1 MKSIRIN
8 ELSDLFKEILP
19 DINYGHTNLIRT
31 GDMDEAE
38 YGRNCFIINRALSMN
53 IDTVLYANEMNI
65 NYQLAPLLQYDY
77 YINSLRKKKRWSK
90 WAKAIAPSSDLELI
104 KEYYNYN
111 EQRAREVLDLLS
123 ESEIQKLRLK
133 LSKGGTDDIA
143 ISRKTQ

>member
-1 MKSIRIN
+1 M
-8 ELSDLFKEILP
+8 SDLFKEILP
-19 DINYGHTNLIRT
+19 DINHGHTNLIRT

-38 YGRNCFIINRALSMN
+38 YGRSCFIINRALSMN
-53 IDTVLYANEMNI
+53 IDTILYVNEMNA
-65 NYQLAPLLQYDY
+65 NWQLDPLLQYDY

-90 WAKAIAPSSDLELI
+90 WAKATVPSSDLELI

-123 ESEIQKLRLK
+123 ESEIQNLRLK

-143 ISRKTQ
+143 IPRKSK

>member
-1 MKSIRIN
+1 M
-8 ELSDLFKEILP
+8 SDLFKEILP
-19 DINYGHTNLIRT
+19 DINYGHKNLIRT

-38 YGRNCFIINRALSMN
+38 FGGNSFILNRALSMN
-53 IDTVLYANEMNI
+53 VDTILYVNEMNI
-65 NYQLAPLLQYDY
+65 HYQLDPLLQYDY

-90 WAKAIAPSSDLELI
+90 WAKATGPSPNLELI

-143 ISRKTQ
+143 ISRKAK

>member
-1 MKSIRIN
+1 MA
-8 ELSDLFKEILP
+8 DLFKEILP
-19 DINYGHTNLIRT
+19 DINHGHTNLIRT

-38 YGRNCFIINRALSMN
+38 YGKSCFIINRALSMN
-53 IDTVLYANEMNI
+53 VDTILYVNEMNTR
-65 NYQLAPLLQYDY
+65 YQLDALLQYDY

-111 EQRAREVLDLLS
+111 EQKAREVLDLLS

-143 ISRKTQ
+143 TSRKTQ

>member
-1 MKSIRIN
+1 MA
-8 ELSDLFKEILP
+8 DLFKEILP
-19 DINYGHTNLIRT
+19 DINHGHTNLIRT

-38 YGRNCFIINRALSMN
+38 YGRSCFIINRALSMN
-53 IDTVLYANEMNI
+53 IDTILYVNEMNA
-65 NYQLAPLLQYDY
+65 NWQLDALLQYDY

-90 WAKAIAPSSDLELI
+90 WAKATVPSSDLELI

-133 LSKGGTDDIA
+133 FSKGGTDDITIA
-143 ISRKTQ
+143 RKTK

>member
-1 MKSIRIN
+1 MA
-8 ELSDLFKEILP
+8 DLFKEILP
-19 DINYGHTNLIRT
+19 DINHGHTNLIRT

-38 YGRNCFIINRALSMN
+38 YGKNCFIINRALSMN
-53 IDTVLYANEMNI
+53 IDTILYVNEMNTR
-65 NYQLAPLLQYDY
+65 YQLDALLQYDY

-90 WAKAIAPSSDLELI
+90 WAKATAPSSNLELI

-133 LSKGGTDDIA
+133 LSKGGTDDNAIA
-143 ISRKTQ
+143 RKTK

>member
-1 MKSIRIN
+1 MP
-8 ELSDLFKEILP
+8 DLFKELLP
-19 DINYGHTNLIRT
+19 DINYGHKNLIRT

-38 YGRNCFIINRALSMN
+38 FGRNSFIINRALSMN
-53 IDTVLYANEMNI
+53 VDTILYSNEMNI
-65 NYQLAPLLQYDY
+65 HYQLAPLLQYDY
-77 YINSLRKKKRWSK
+77 FINSLRKKKRWSK
-90 WAKAIAPSSDLELI
+90 WAKATGPSANLELI

-143 ISRKTQ
+143 IARKTK

>member
-1 MKSIRIN
+1 MA
-8 ELSDLFKEILP
+8 DLFKEILP

-31 GDMDEAE
+31 DDMDEDE
-38 YGRNCFIINRALSMN
+38 YGGKCFIINRALSMN
-53 IDTVLYANEMNI
+53 IDTILYVNEMNA
-65 NYQLAPLLQYDY
+65 NWLLDPLLQYDY

-90 WAKAIAPSSDLELI
+90 WAKATASSSDLELI

-143 ISRKTQ
+143 TSRKTQ

>member
-1 MKSIRIN
+1 
-8 ELSDLFKEILP
+8 LADLFKEIIP
-19 DINYGHTNLIRT
+19 DINHGHTNLIRT
-31 GDMDEAE
+31 GDMDEGE
-38 YGRNCFIINRALSMN
+38 YGGKCFIINRALSMN
-53 IDTVLYANEMNI
+53 VDTIFYVNEMNA
-65 NYQLAPLLQYDY
+65 NWLLDPLLQYDY

-111 EQRAREVLDLLS
+111 EQKAREVLDLLS

-143 ISRKTQ
+143 ITRKTQ

>member
-1 MKSIRIN
+1 
-8 ELSDLFKEILP
+8 LSDLFKEIIP

-53 IDTVLYANEMNI
+53 VDTILYVNEMNV
-65 NYQLAPLLQYDY
+65 NWLLDPLLQYDY

-111 EQRAREVLDLLS
+111 EARAREVLDLLS

-133 LSKGGTDDIA
+133 LFKGGIDDIA
-143 ISRKTQ
+143 IQRKSK

>member
-1 MKSIRIN
+1 MA
-8 ELSDLFKEILP
+8 DLFKEILP

-38 YGRNCFIINRALSMN
+38 FGGNSFILNRALSMN
-53 IDTVLYANEMNI
+53 VDTILYVNEMNV
-65 NYQLAPLLQYDY
+65 NWQLDPLLQYDY

-90 WAKAIAPSSDLELI
+90 WAKATAPSSNLELI

-143 ISRKTQ
+143 TSRKTQ

>member
-1 MKSIRIN
+1 MA
-8 ELSDLFKEILP
+8 DLFKEILP
-19 DINYGHTNLIRT
+19 DINHGHKNLIRT

-38 YGRNCFIINRALSMN
+38 YGRSCFIINRALSMN
-53 IDTVLYANEMNI
+53 VDTILYVNEMNV
-65 NYQLAPLLQYDY
+65 NWQLAPLLQYDY

-90 WAKAIAPSSDLELI
+90 WAKATVPSSDLELI

-133 LSKGGTDDIA
+133 LSKGGTDANAIA
-143 ISRKTQ
+143 RKTE